1 MVSPKHK
8 AIALTNR
15 KELINA
21 FNDAKTYHPNKK
33 SVKLLINTFNE
44 VHGAELMTMSSYN
57 SCSDCRTAVKNF
69 FNYVI
74 REWQKTS

>member
-15 KELINA
+15 KEIIQA
-21 FNDAKTYHPNKK
+21 FNDAKRLNPPKD
-33 SVKLLINTFNE
+33 SIKLLINTFNE
-44 VHGAELMTMSSYN
+44 VHNAELMTLRSFG
-57 SCSDCRTAVKNF
+57 SCSDCRIAIKKF

-74 REWQKTS
+74 KEWQKTS

>member
-15 KELINA
+15 NEIINA
-21 FNDAKTYHPNKK
+21 FNDAHRLQPKK
-33 SVKLLINTFNE
+33 SNLKLLLNTFNE
-44 VHGAELMTMSSYN
+44 VHGTELMTLSSYN
-57 SCSDCRTAVKNF
+57 SCSDCRTAIKNF

-74 REWQKTS
+74 KEWQKTS